1 MNTVWKSVLVCI
13 AAAVAALLF
22 LAACGTREVVKEVP
36 VEVVVEKEVVKEVMV
51 PGETVV
57 VEREVIKE
65 VRVEVPGETVVV
77 EKEVVK
83 EVMVPGE
90 TVVVEKEV
98 VKEVE
103 VEVVVTQEVVKEV
116 PREVVVTQEVVKE
129 VIKEV
134 EVVKEVEVI
143 KEVEKIVEVA
153 RPEEEKVLRVRM
165 LNMPAAFPP
174 HTGGSGAVTIVL
186 GWTFSRLVQPGPA
199 TGTWAPDLAAG
210 WEVNEDATEY
220 TFYLQ
225 KHAKWHDGT
234 PVTANDVAFT
244 VKSLLN
250 PQSAEWMVNTYIS
263 VKGAKAYQEGNAMDV
278 EGIQIVDDYTIKLT
292 MERPNVTFLDE
303 LVVVAALSP
312 APILPEHALKDI
324 PDDQLFEHDFWS
336 QGLMGSGP
344 FKFVSWV
351 PQQAMVLEANDDF
364 YFGRPNIDKLIL
376 EIIPSNDATQIALQR
391 GEVDTTVRG
400 GVSLA
405 ANKEFFQ
412 DPRFDVYGTQAGL
425 ISSYAW
431 NQRIERLRDPRI
443 REAFWIGVD
452 WVKIC
457 DRFYGGL
464 CNVKGSPLFQS
475 FVYKPEW
482 DTRFAYNP
490 NKAISLM
497 EAAGYSLSSPID
509 ITMITRP
516 ITNADYRAEL
526 AVQQDMLKDVGINFI
541 VKEQDTAAGQS
552 AWYDTYDAEII
563 SWAAGQGSEPG
574 VFLLSNLG
582 LTGGEN
588 AFGIHLQYP
597 EFYTAME
604 EGAAI
609 VDRGERAKFF
619 QDFTET
625 WLWDVLPWTSIKE
638 AARVKI
644 QNNRFRMPILGD
656 VPKPSR
662 YADMPIYP
670 IHAGRDDNW
679 IYHMEQWDIKQ

>member
-165 LNMPAAFPP
+165 VNMPAAFPP

>member
-1 MNTVWKSVLVCI
+1 M
-13 AAAVAALLF
+13 
-22 LAACGTREVVKEVP
+22 
-36 VEVVVEKEVVKEVMV
+36 
-51 PGETVV
+51 
-57 VEREVIKE
+57 
-65 VRVEVPGETVVV
+65 
-77 EKEVVK
+77 
-83 EVMVPGE
+83 
-90 TVVVEKEV
+90 
-98 VKEVE
+98 
-103 VEVVVTQEVVKEV
+103 
-116 PREVVVTQEVVKE
+116 
-129 VIKEV
+129 IKEV

-165 LNMPAAFPP
+165 ANMPAAFPP

-364 YFGRPNIDKLIL
+364 YFGRPNIDRLIL
-376 EIIPSNDATQIALQR
+376 EIIPSSDATQIALQR

-497 EAAGYSLSSPID
+497 EAAGYSVSNPID

-516 ITNADYRAEL
+516 ITNRRL
-526 AVQQDMLKDVGINFI
+526 
-541 VKEQDTAAGQS
+541 
-552 AWYDTYDAEII
+552 
-563 SWAAGQGSEPG
+563 QGR
-574 VFLLSNLG
+574 
-582 LTGGEN
+582 TGGPAGHAQGRGDQLHNHGTGYGRGPERLVR
-588 AFGIHLQYP
+588 HLRRRDHRLGR
-597 EFYTAME
+597 
-604 EGAAI
+604 GA
-609 VDRGERAKFF
+609 GERARR
-619 QDFTET
+619 
-625 WLWDVLPWTSIKE
+625 LPPLEPW
-638 AARVKI
+638 
-644 QNNRFRMPILGD
+644 PD
-656 VPKPSR
+656 
-662 YADMPIYP
+662 
-670 IHAGRDDNW
+670 GR
-679 IYHMEQWDIKQ
+679 

>member
-1 MNTVWKSVLVCI
+1 M
-13 AAAVAALLF
+13 
-22 LAACGTREVVKEVP
+22 
-36 VEVVVEKEVVKEVMV
+36 
-51 PGETVV
+51 
-57 VEREVIKE
+57 
-65 VRVEVPGETVVV
+65 
-77 EKEVVK
+77 
-83 EVMVPGE
+83 
-90 TVVVEKEV
+90 
-98 VKEVE
+98 
-103 VEVVVTQEVVKEV
+103 
-116 PREVVVTQEVVKE
+116 
-129 VIKEV
+129 
-134 EVVKEVEVI
+134 
-143 KEVEKIVEVA
+143 
-153 RPEEEKVLRVRM
+153 
-165 LNMPAAFPP
+165 
-174 HTGGSGAVTIVL
+174 
-186 GWTFSRLVQPGPA
+186 
-199 TGTWAPDLAAG
+199 
-210 WEVNEDATEY
+210 
-220 TFYLQ
+220 
-225 KHAKWHDGT
+225 
-234 PVTANDVAFT
+234 TANDVAFT
-244 VKSLLN
+244 VRSLLN

-263 VKGAKAYQEGNAMDV
+263 VKGAKAFQEGNAMDV
-278 EGIQIVDDYTIKLT
+278 EGIQVVDDHTIKLT

-303 LVVVAALSP
+303 LVTIAALSP

-351 PQQAMVLEANDDF
+351 PQQAMVLEAFDDF
-364 YFGRPNIDKLIL
+364 YFGRPNVDKLIL
-376 EIIPSNDATQIALQR
+376 EIIPSADATQIALQR

-400 GVSLA
+400 GVSQA
-405 ANKEFFQ
+405 ANREFLQ

-425 ISSYAW
+425 IRSYAW

-452 WVKIC
+452 WQKIC

-464 CNVKGSPLFQS
+464 CSVKGSPLFQS

-490 NKAISLM
+490 DKARSLM
-497 EAAGYSLSSPID
+497 EAAGFGVGMPID

-516 ITNADYRAEL
+516 ITNPDYRAQL

-552 AWYDTYDAEII
+552 AWYDTYDAEVIG
-563 SWAAGQGSEPG
+563 WAAGSMSEPG

-588 AFGIHLQYP
+588 AFGIHHQYP

-609 VDRGERAKFF
+609 VNRDERAKFF

-625 WLWDVLPWTSIKE
+625 WLWDVLPWTSIWE
-638 AARVKI
+638 AANVKV

-662 YADMPIYP
+662 YSDMPIYP
-670 IHAGRDDNW
+670 IHSGRDDNW
-679 IYHMEQWDIKQ
+679 IYHMEQWDIRQ

>member
-1 MNTVWKSVLVCI
+1 M
-13 AAAVAALLF
+13 
-22 LAACGTREVVKEVP
+22 
-36 VEVVVEKEVVKEVMV
+36 
-51 PGETVV
+51 
-57 VEREVIKE
+57 
-65 VRVEVPGETVVV
+65 
-77 EKEVVK
+77 
-83 EVMVPGE
+83 
-90 TVVVEKEV
+90 
-98 VKEVE
+98 
-103 VEVVVTQEVVKEV
+103 
-116 PREVVVTQEVVKE
+116 
-129 VIKEV
+129 
-134 EVVKEVEVI
+134 I

-165 LNMPAAFPP
+165 ANMPAGFNP
-174 HTGGSGAVTIVL
+174 HTGGSGAVTITL

-244 VKSLLN
+244 VKSLLH

-278 EGIQIVDDYTIKLT
+278 EGIQIVDDHTIKLT

-303 LVVVAALSP
+303 LATIAALSP
-312 APILPEHALKDI
+312 APVLPEHLLKDI
-324 PDDQLFEHDFWS
+324 PDDQAVRARLLGTDSDWARAPS
-336 QGLMGSGP
+336 SSSGGC
-344 FKFVSWV
+344 
-351 PQQAMVLEANDDF
+351 PQQFMEIEAFDDF
-364 YFGRPNIDKLIL
+364 YFGRPNIDRLIL

-405 ANKEFFQ
+405 ANKEFLQ
-412 DPRFDVYGTQAGL
+412 DPRFDVYATQAGV
-425 ISSYAW
+425 IRSYAW

-443 REAFWIGVD
+443 REAFWIGVN
-452 WVKIC
+452 WQKIC
-457 DRFYGGL
+457 DQFYGGL
-464 CNVKGSPLFQS
+464 CSVRGAPLFQG

-490 NKAISLM
+490 NKATSLM
-497 EAAGYSLSSPID
+497 EAAGYSVSNPID

-516 ITNADYRAEL
+516 ITNPDSRAQL

-541 VKEQDTAAGQS
+541 IQEQDTAAGQS
-552 AWYDTYDAEII
+552 AWYNTYTAEVIG
-563 SWAAGQGSEPG
+563 WAAGSMSEPG

-588 AFGIHLQYP
+588 AFGIHHQWP
-597 EFYTAME
+597 EFYMAME

-609 VDRGERAKFF
+609 VDRDERAKFF
-619 QDFTET
+619 QNFTET
-625 WLWDVLPWTSIKE
+625 WLWDVLPWTSVWE
-638 AARVKI
+638 AANVKI

-656 VPKPSR
+656 VPKASR
-662 YADMPIYP
+662 YSDMPIYP
-670 IHAGRDDNW
+670 IHSGRDDNW

>member
-165 LNMPAAFPP
+165 GNMPAAFPP

>member
-13 AAAVAALLF
+13 AAAVAALSF

-165 LNMPAAFPP
+165 ANMPASFTP
-174 HTGGSGAVTIVL
+174 HTGGSGAVTITL

-199 TGTWAPDLAAG
+199 TGSWAPDLAAG

-244 VKSLLN
+244 VKSLLH

-278 EGIQIVDDYTIKLT
+278 EGIQVVDDHTIKLT

-303 LVVVAALSP
+303 LVTIAALSP

-351 PQQAMVLEANDDF
+351 PQQAMVLEAFDDF
-364 YFGRPNIDKLIL
+364 YFGRPNVDKLIL
-376 EIIPSNDATQIALQR
+376 EIIPSADATQIALQR

-400 GVSLA
+400 GVSQA
-405 ANKEFFQ
+405 ANREFLQ

-425 ISSYAW
+425 IRSYAW

-443 REAFWIGVD
+443 REAFWIGVN
-452 WVKIC
+452 WQKIC
-457 DRFYGGL
+457 DQFYGGL

-482 DTRFAYNP
+482 DARFAYNP
-490 NKAISLM
+490 DRAMSLM
-497 EAAGYSLSSPID
+497 EAAGYSVGNPID

-516 ITNADYRAEL
+516 ITNPDSRAQY

-541 VKEQDTAAGQS
+541 IKEQDTAAGQS
-552 AWYDTYDAEII
+552 AWYDTYEAEVIG
-563 SWAAGQGSEPG
+563 WAAGSMSEPG

-588 AFGIHLQYP
+588 AFGIHHQYP
-597 EFYTAME
+597 EFYAAME

-609 VDRGERAKFF
+609 VDRDQRAKFF

-625 WLWDVLPWTSIKE
+625 WLWDVLPWTSIWE
-638 AARVKI
+638 AANVKI

-656 VPKPSR
+656 VPKVSK
-662 YADMPIYP
+662 YSDMPIYP
-670 IHAGRDDNW
+670 VHSGRDDNW